1 MSKLNKAFTMIEAV
15 MAITV
20 IGILAAIAIP
30 RLRTDTTQEAAN
42 QILSDIRYTQH
53 MALVDDVTNP
63 NNLNWQRAF
72 WSINFGRCASGSG
85 WYYLVGSDKDYS
97 NGINSIIESALDPLT
112 GKPMFWIGT
121 KNCSKGGDGTVSEKI
136 FITHKFGIS
145 NVTFAG
151 SCNGAQ
157 HIGFD
162 RLGRLHQSFT
172 TSTTPNYA
180 SVLRTPCVITF
191 THPNGN
197 FSINIEPETGYASII
212 GQGNQ

>member
-20 IGILAAIAIP
+20 IGIIAAIAIP

-53 MALVDDVTNP
+53 MALVDDVTNT

-72 WSINFGRCASGSG
+72 WSMRFTGCDERTNWFYTI
-85 WYYLVGSDKDYS
+85 GSDKSYEGNIDVDTEAA
-97 NGINSIIESALDPLT
+97 IDPLS
-112 GKPMFWIGT
+112 GKPMRGDCIARNDGT
-121 KNCSKGGDGTVSEKI
+121 KSSKI
-136 FITHKFGIS
+136 FITEKFGIS
-145 NVTFAG
+145 NVTFTG

-172 TSTTPNYA
+172 TSIYPNYA
-180 SVLRTPCVITF
+180 SVLRTPCIITF